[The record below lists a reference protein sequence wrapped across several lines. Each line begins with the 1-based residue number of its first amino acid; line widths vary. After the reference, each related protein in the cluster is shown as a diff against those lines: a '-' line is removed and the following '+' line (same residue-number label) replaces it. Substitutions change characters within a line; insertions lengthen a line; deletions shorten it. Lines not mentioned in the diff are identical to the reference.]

1 MLERYNGGGATVAG
15 ANIEAKVSFGSPL
28 WIQAGFTWQRS
39 RYKQPEQWSEN
50 PEVPAVRRMFR
61 TPDTYGYLT
70 FNWDFAR
77 HWSLAL
83 SGTYTG
89 SMLVQHMEGS
99 GTPIDRAVTTGSFFD
114 AGAKIN
120 YELKV
125 FHTACLDF
133 SAGITNI
140 FNSYQNDF
148 DHGENRD
155 SGYIYGPSLPR
166 SLQLAVKLHI

>member
-15 ANIEAKVSFGSPL
+15 ANIEAKVSFGSL
-28 WIQAGFTWQRS
+28 SGFRPDS
-39 RYKQPEQWSEN
+39 HGSEAATN
-50 PEVPAVRRMFR
+50 SLSSGREPEVPAVRRMFR

-125 FHTACLDF
+125 FPFTACLDF

-166 SLQLAVKLHI
+166 SPQLAVKLHI